1 MQPENRQDVQGE
13 TGLQRTYE
21 RAHLYYRNKEGRE
34 LDLKDRT
41 LGLEK
46 SKFTLQVVGLRDFF
60 LFL

>member
-1 MQPENRQDVQGE
+1 MQPENRRDVQGE

-46 SKFTLQVVGLRDFF
+46 SKFTLQVV
-60 LFL
+60 